1 MKVLHCYKTNAE
13 AAREQGVS
21 SEAVRKWVKFGVP
34 AERVV
39 EFCRKT
45 GWKTTP
51 HALRPDI
58 YPNPRDA
65 LPAGVAIN
73 DESRQEVA

>member
-1 MKVLHCYKTNAE
+1 MSVMKVLHCYKTNTE

-21 SEAVRKWVKFGVP
+21 REAVRKWVRDGVP
-34 AERVV
+34 AERVID
-39 EFCRKT
+39 FCEKA

-58 YPNPRDA
+58 YPNPSDA
-65 LPAGVAIN
+65 IPP
-73 DESRQEVA
+73 EVLNGAE